1 MNILIVEPGKH
12 PYLADIPHTLEDM
25 QQVVGG
31 HIEIVCPFTD
41 PVVLV
46 CDEEGKLKDYEPNR
60 LIPGLDIIAGTFFLA
75 GIDDDD
81 LADIPEDLVPKY
93 ERIFGA
99 PQAFVRSPR
108 GLLMIS
114 EDGSHSILV

>member
-12 PYLADIPHTLEDM
+12 PYPADIPHTLEDM
-25 QQVVGG
+25 QQIVGG

-81 LADIPEDLVPKY
+81 LADIPENLIPKY

-99 PQAFVRSPR
+99 PQGFVRSPQ
-108 GLLMIS
+108 GILMID
-114 EDGSHSILV
+114 EDGVHRILM